1 MVKLALILLTLT
13 FTFSLAVTDE
23 ASEVVPPECADGMS
37 RWRGPEWEARWCG
50 RASPPPRVRVLEST
64 PGAKYCAMHP
74 SANGGELLAFC
85 TFPDL
90 KACRKSVS
98 SRRFYAECQ
107 PKKE

>member
-1 MVKLALILLTLT
+1 MRLIGLAVVLALTLAP
-13 FTFSLAVTDE
+13 FVAE
-23 ASEVVPPECADGMS
+23 AHDVGPPECADGMS

-50 RASPPPRVRVLEST
+50 RASPPPRVRVLDST